1 MRWTLVRGRRRSNYH
16 CPPHPHGCLGAQGA
30 LTTGDS
36 RNNGHCCIQEWFQ
49 RAIDEGD
56 LPPQT
61 HPGLLARYLT
71 TSAYG
76 VAVQAASGVDR
87 DELRE
92 LADAAL
98 RDWPHVRGTPGVC
111 SSTTREGA

>member
-1 MRWTLVRGRRRSNYH
+1 MRWTLVRGRHRSNYH
-16 CPPHPHGCLGAQGA
+16 LPPHPQGCLGVQGT

-36 RNNGHCCIQEWFQ
+36 GQEVCDLLVAWRNNGYCCTQEWFQ
-49 RAIDEGD
+49 RAVDEGD
-56 LPPQT
+56 LPPRT

-71 TSAYG
+71 TSTYG

-92 LADAAL
+92 LAGAAL
-98 RDWPHVRGTPGVC
+98 HNWPH
-111 SSTTREGA
+111 A